1 VFYLSSFQLSDGY
14 GPKNIRIKQ
23 IDAAGNVGTSATQT
37 ITRLPAPPTIT
48 MTLPLQGLR
57 PEFSGTCDSSAGNST
72 TVSTTTGR
80 VIAVNCVSG
89 QLKGMLSF
97 SFGSGTSGTITVTT
111 TAPGGYASS
120 TPFPF
125 YRNTTSCPM
134 GFVPVSGLTT
144 AENGLGNAHSTSG
157 NLRAWLDTG
166 QDFCVM
172 KFQAKQSTTT
182 TGGINLSG
190 YSALPWT
197 NISRTDAMNKCT
209 TLCSSG
215 TGCTL
220 QSNTIPGSTEIIYS
234 NEMRGYRLISNMQ
247 WQIVARRILSKSAN
261 WTSGLAGSGQLY
273 QGHTDAAPAAP
284 LMNYSSDYPEPTQI
298 AAAYY
303 GTNDNFDVNAT
314 QRRVHVLDDATD
326 YSTSTN
332 YIVDFSGNVWQ
343 WVSDDLSAANN
354 TGLGVGLSTS
364 FSSGWSA
371 FPTFTNGN
379 LGQIFGSGGTYSS
392 SNLIGEF
399 HAPTTIPANPG
410 IVRGGFHGDANS
422 SLVNFGIFATDVG
435 RDSTAAYPNVGF
447 RCVFV
452 P

>member
-1 VFYLSSFQLSDGY
+1 
-14 GPKNIRIKQ
+14 
-23 IDAAGNVGTSATQT
+23 
-37 ITRLPAPPTIT
+37 
-48 MTLPLQGLR
+48 M
-57 PEFSGTCDSSAGNST
+57 
-72 TVSTTTGR
+72 STTTGR

-144 AENGLGNAHSTSG
+144 AENGLGNAQSTFG
-157 NLRAWLDTG
+157 NMRAWLDTG

-182 TGGINLSG
+182 TGAINLSG

-197 NISRTDAMNKCT
+197 NISRTDAMNKCVG
-209 TLCSSG
+209 LCPSG
-215 TGCTL
+215 AGCTL
-220 QSNTIPGSTEIIYS
+220 QSNTIPGSTEMIYS
-234 NEMRGYRLISNMQ
+234 NEVRGYRLISNMQ
-247 WQIVARRILSKSAN
+247 WQIVARRILSNNTN
-261 WTSGLAGSGQLY
+261 WVGGTMSSTGQLY
-273 QGHTDAAPAAP
+273 QGHTDAGPALPIA
-284 LMNYSSDYPEPTQI
+284 NSSSDSIEPAVTSTD
-298 AAAYY
+298 AYF
-303 GTNDNFDVNAT
+303 GTGNSSGS
-314 QRRVHVLDDATD
+314 QRRFHYLDG
-326 YSTSTN
+326 TN
-332 YIVDFSGNVWQ
+332 YIYDFSGNVWQ
-343 WVSDDLSAANN
+343 WVSDDLSGANS

-364 FSSGWSA
+364 FNSGWSP
-371 FPTFTNGN
+371 FSFFTTGN
-379 LGQIFGSGGTYSS
+379 ISQIFGSGGTYSS

-410 IVRGGFHGDANS
+410 IVRGGFHGDVNS